1 MENGSQHAGKIQN
14 YVVARYRDGRVVKG
28 VTHDFGTQK
37 KAFHVV
43 SVEEDKGEGSG
54 KVSEV
59 FLSDLKAVFFVKSL
73 RGTKDHPPAKEFLEE
88 GRNPV
93 GSVKVKITFID
104 GEILIGTTH
113 GYSTER
119 NGFFVAP
126 LENETNNLRI
136 FVISN
141 AIKQIATWK

>member
-1 MENGSQHAGKIQN
+1 MENGSKKVGKIQN
-14 YVVARYRDGRVVKG
+14 YVVARYRDGRVIKG

-43 SVEEDKGEGSG
+43 PVEEDKRKGGG

-88 GRNPV
+88 GKNPV

-113 GYSTER
+113 GYSAER

-126 LENETNNLRI
+126 LEDETNNLRV

-141 AIKQIATWK
+141 AIKQIETWK